1 MAHLEKFTVGSAKGL
16 SIHIE
21 RKTTNHSNKDIQTHK
36 SKLNYDLCEK
46 KGDMLSRLQERLK
59 EVYTLKRDDVKA
71 VADWIVTLPKE
82 ESLIEHQHEFFK
94 HTKEFL
100 DGLYGEENNI
110 AAVVHMDETQPHMH
124 YSFVPVAYDEKKDRF
139 KVSAKEVL
147 TRQHL
152 QKFHNEL
159 DSYLKLKMPGIYEQG
174 ILNERTIG
182 VDSVNEIKKLELL
195 DQETRKMAQNGLKS
209 LKGVYSDLSEVKT
222 IQESVKKGLT
232 GKYTL
237 TEDQFKKLTS
247 IPFKLVEKQESISD
261 IVQEAKA
268 NKELAKNLKYETAH
282 RNREELRIREHL
294 QETRTELADVN
305 RDKDRHSDLLSVA
318 KNKAEFNETLLELSG
333 AEDIRIRTL
342 SPNALNS
349 FSSSSRYITDF
360 VKNGQS
366 TKLPVILEFSKREF
380 ESDSTKAE
388 NLNKL
393 CERLERYSNGLDQ
406 CVDYFKND
414 KNFDFSKAIVSA
426 LDLLKENTTEI
437 HRVGIAKY
445 HEQLKVEQ
453 EKEKQKQVY
462 RIRHRL

>member
-59 EVYTLKRDDVKA
+59 EVHTLKRDDVKA

-82 ESLIEHQHEFFK
+82 ESLIEHQLEFFK
-94 HTKEFL
+94 HTKDFL

-152 QKFHNEL
+152 QKFHNEF

-195 DQETRKMAQNGLKS
+195 DQETRKMAQNVLKS
-209 LKGVYSDLSEVKT
+209 LEGVYSDLSEVKT

-247 IPFKLVEKQESISD
+247 IPFKLVEKQESISG

-268 NKELAKNLKYETAH
+268 NKELANNFKYETSH
-282 RNREELRIREHL
+282 RNLKEARI
-294 QETRTELADVN
+294 T
-305 RDKDRHSDLLSVA
+305 
-318 KNKAEFNETLLELSG
+318 
-333 AEDIRIRTL
+333 
-342 SPNALNS
+342 
-349 FSSSSRYITDF
+349 
-360 VKNGQS
+360 
-366 TKLPVILEFSKREF
+366 
-380 ESDSTKAE
+380 
-388 NLNKL
+388 
-393 CERLERYSNGLDQ
+393 ERLERATDAIDRLNQEKKYAERSYNVARYKAIFGETLLQLNGAEEIPMRVLSSNAIESFADSSQFLREFVKQGHSEKVPMVVSFSEKIFNSDSVTSDALKSQSDYLNNFRQ
-406 CVDYFKND
+406 GISECSDYFKKD
-414 KNFDFSKAIVSA
+414 TTFDFSKALVTG
-426 LDLLKENTTEI
+426 LDLLKENTTELQ
-437 HRVGIAKY
+437 RVGIAKY
-445 HEQLKVEQ
+445 HEKLKVEQ
-453 EKEKQKQVY
+453 EQEKQKQVY